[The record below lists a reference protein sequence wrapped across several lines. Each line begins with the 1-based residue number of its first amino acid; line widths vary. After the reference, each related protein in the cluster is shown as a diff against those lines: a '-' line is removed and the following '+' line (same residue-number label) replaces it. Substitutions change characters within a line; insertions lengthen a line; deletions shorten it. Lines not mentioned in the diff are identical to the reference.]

1 MKYENF
7 FKDSFES
14 IPHYKKI
21 VFFLFLFQN
30 DKDFLREVGFS
41 ESDFN
46 RLNLEFKNILM
57 EEHEEYLEY
66 VKDLEDSF
74 VERFLNKQ
82 LGTFFVTILED
93 VRQERSPIL
102 LLNLVEPDMIKQNIF
117 TDHENDIKKKIA
129 LENFHRQRILKDKIA
144 LDLLEKQFSV

>member
-1 MKYENF
+1 MNCENF

-21 VFFLFLFQN
+21 ALLLFLFQN
-30 DKDFLREVGFS
+30 DKDLLREVGFS

-46 RLNLEFKNILM
+46 CLNLEFEIILM
-57 EEHEEYLEY
+57 EEHEEYLDY
-66 VKDLEDSF
+66 VKDLEDSI

-82 LGTFFVTILED
+82 LETFFATILED

-102 LLNLVEPDMIKQNIF
+102 LLNLVEPD
-117 TDHENDIKKKIA
+117 IKKTKY
-129 LENFHRQRILKDKIA
+129 FH
-144 LDLLEKQFSV
+144 

>member
-21 VFFLFLFQN
+21 VFFLFFFQN
-30 DKDFLREVGFS
+30 DNDFLREVGFS

-82 LGTFFVTILED
+82 LETFFVTIFED
-93 VRQERSPIL
+93 V
-102 LLNLVEPDMIKQNIF
+102 
-117 TDHENDIKKKIA
+117 
-129 LENFHRQRILKDKIA
+129 
-144 LDLLEKQFSV
+144 